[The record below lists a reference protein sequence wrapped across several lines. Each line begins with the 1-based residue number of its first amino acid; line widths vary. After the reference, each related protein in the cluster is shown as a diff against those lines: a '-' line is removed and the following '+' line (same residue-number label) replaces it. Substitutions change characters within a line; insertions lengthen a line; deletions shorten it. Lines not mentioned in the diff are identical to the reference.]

1 MFPQILILGIPNDYH
16 EIAVSWGLRQFGI
29 HTTTIMSGDL
39 PDKVCLSVRFESET
53 TRLLVKQQDFRTA
66 LELREIG
73 LVWNRRMAEPVAPDN
88 CDSSD
93 KRYVERECYEFF
105 WGIRALLSS
114 QCKIVNDP
122 SKSSAATKKV
132 CQIGVARSVG
142 LAVPNTLISN
152 DYDEISLFC
161 AENVEVVFKPFH
173 VMSWRKSDDIFTFYA
188 SDFHLPS
195 PKFRCQIELAP
206 QIYQQKIDRDFE
218 VRLIIFGSSDFSIA
232 QKVDGQDETV
242 DIRTQL
248 RNKSVTFSHCN
259 APRDIVERCRL
270 YMKAM
275 CIDYGAFDLIV
286 DRLGN
291 WVFIECNEGGQFLYL
306 EHALPDIGIFDAFCR
321 WFCNLLGIE
330 HAHLPRKLTLRDFDQ
345 TDSIALARKRDRQYH
360 KTSVVRGGRLI
371 DESESTETFEPV

>member
-1 MFPQILILGIPNDYH
+1 
-16 EIAVSWGLRQFGI
+16 
-29 HTTTIMSGDL
+29 
-39 PDKVCLSVRFESET
+39 
-53 TRLLVKQQDFRTA
+53 
-66 LELREIG
+66 
-73 LVWNRRMAEPVAPDN
+73 
-88 CDSSD
+88 
-93 KRYVERECYEFF
+93 
-105 WGIRALLSS
+105 LLSS
-114 QCKIVNDP
+114 QCKMVNDP

-161 AENVEVVFKPFH
+161 AENVQVVFKPFH

-195 PKFRCQIELAP
+195 PEFRCQIELAP

-232 QKVDGQDETV
+232 QKVNGQDESV

-248 RNKSVTFSHCN
+248 RNKSVTFSHYT
-259 APRDIVERCRL
+259 APRDIVERCSL

-275 CIDYGAFDLIV
+275 CIEYGAFDFIV

-321 WFCNLLGIE
+321 WFCDLLGID
-330 HAHLPRKLTLRDFDQ
+330 HAHLPKKLTLRDFDQ
-345 TDSIALARKRDRQYH
+345 TDNIALARTRDRQYH

-371 DESESTETFEPV
+371 DESESTETVEPV